1 MLELFT
7 ERGCR
12 VIALAQ
18 ELAPR
23 QGHRTMSVEH
33 LLAAVLRVDG
43 GQPARITLGA
53 SEAQTQRA
61 VTSMIGDSRVGAAR
75 SIRPA
80 PDAKRVMA
88 DAALQADK
96 ADSKAD
102 VSHLLVQLLL
112 LDDANVDR
120 MLTALGVDRDEAHRR
135 ACDESAADERRLHVR
150 LPRREDQ

>member
-7 ERGCR
+7 ERGRR

-18 ELAPR
+18 DLAP
-23 QGHRTMSVEH
+23 QHGHRTMSVDH

-43 GQPARITLGA
+43 GQPARTALGV
-53 SEAQTQRA
+53 SEAQTQR
-61 VTSMIGDSRVGAAR
+61 VPTSFIGDSRVGVAR

-88 DAALQADK
+88 DAALQAGK

-112 LDDANVDR
+112 IDDANVDR

-135 ACDESAADERRLHVR
+135 ARDQSAADERRLHAR
-150 LPRREDQ
+150 LPRSEDR

>member
-7 ERGCR
+7 ERGRR

-18 ELAPR
+18 DLAPQ
-23 QGHRTMSVEH
+23 QGHRTMSVDD
-33 LLAAVLRVDG
+33 LLAAVFRVDG
-43 GQPARITLGA
+43 GQPARTALGV
-53 SEAQTQRA
+53 SEAQAQQ
-61 VTSMIGDSRVGAAR
+61 VLTSSISDLRVAR

-88 DAALQADK
+88 DAALQAGK

-120 MLTALGVDRDEAHRR
+120 MLKALGVDRDEAHRR
-135 ACDESAADERRLHVR
+135 ASDQSAADERRLHAR
-150 LPRREDQ
+150 LPRREDR